1 MIMGKIWKGIK
12 KGVSIVAGVVGIG
25 GTGVLA
31 SGGVLTG
38 DVIVDGL
45 LVVAC
50 FILIIING
58 KEGVP
63 DWMRRLAEKRLANK
77 EDK

>member
-1 MIMGKIWKGIK
+1 MILGKIWKGIK
-12 KGVSIVAGVVGIG
+12 KGVSTVAGVVGIG

-45 LVVAC
+45 LIVGC

-63 DWMRRLAEKRLANK
+63 DWMQRLAEKKLANK